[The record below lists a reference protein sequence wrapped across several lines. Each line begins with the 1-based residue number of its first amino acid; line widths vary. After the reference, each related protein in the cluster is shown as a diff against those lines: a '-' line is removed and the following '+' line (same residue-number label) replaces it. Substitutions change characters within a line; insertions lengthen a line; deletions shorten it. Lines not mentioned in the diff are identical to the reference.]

1 MRIYMQIFQLKF
13 ERHLSNRQIALT
25 LNIARS
31 TVNDLVVRFN
41 NLNMQWPLPDN
52 ASLDA
57 LDKALLPGRSYRTQR
72 VIPDW
77 MDVNIDLSNKGVT
90 KQLLWQEYQAEHGSR
105 ALGYT
110 QFCNHY
116 RAWKGQQRRSMRQT
130 HKAGEKLF
138 IDFCGPTMP
147 IVNPD
152 TGEIRRAAIFVA
164 CMGAS
169 NYTYI
174 A

>member
-1 MRIYMQIFQLKF
+1 MQIFQLKF

-52 ASLDA
+52 ASLDS
-57 LDKALLPGRSYRTQR
+57 LDKALLPGRSYLTQR
-72 VIPDW
+72 VIPDG

-90 KQLLWQEYQAEHGSR
+90 KQLLWQEYQAEHGSS

-116 RAWKGQQRRSMRQT
+116 RAWKGQQQRSMRQT
-130 HKAGEKLF
+130 HQAGEKLF
-138 IDFCGPTMP
+138 YRLLRPNHANRQP
-147 IVNPD
+147 
-152 TGEIRRAAIFVA
+152 
-164 CMGAS
+164 
-169 NYTYI
+169 
-174 A
+174 